1 MLISEKHHFLFVHNY
16 KTAGV
21 SLTEALLPFAFD
33 NPLGYQAFKALRKLK
48 ISPPKMINPQPY
60 PKHIS
65 ALQLIE
71 KLGEE
76 TYKTYFSFSFVRN
89 PWDWQVSLYNF
100 MLKDPGHRQNAFIK
114 SMKDFNEYI
123 HWRCAEEVRL
133 QKDFVYL
140 PGDKPAVDLIGKYEN
155 LTGDF
160 AVICQRIGIS
170 ATLPWLNVSRT
181 KPYQE
186 YYTPETIEL
195 VRKTFAPDIAI
206 FGYDFA

>member
-1 MLISEKHHFLFVHNY
+1 MLISQKYHFLFVHNY

-33 NPLGYQAFKALRKLK
+33 HRSGYLAFKAFRKLK
-48 ISPPKMINPQPY
+48 MPPPNIINPQPY

-65 ALQLIE
+65 APQLME

-76 TYKTYFSFSFVRN
+76 RYKTFFTFAFVRN

-100 MLKDPGHRQNAFIK
+100 VLKDPGHRQHQFIK
-114 SMKDFNEYI
+114 SMSNFDEYI
-123 HWRCAEEVRL
+123 RWRCAEEVRL
-133 QKDFVYL
+133 QKDFIFL
-140 PGDKPAVDLIGKYEN
+140 AGDKQAVDFIGRYEN
-155 LTGDF
+155 LDGDF
-160 AVICQRIGIS
+160 AAICKRIGIT

-186 YYTPETIEL
+186 YYTPETIDL
-195 VRKTFAPDIAI
+195 VRKAFAPDIAL
-206 FGYDFA
+206 FGYNFE